1 MTGNPNQPRASAVSV
16 TETGHRVAIALG
28 EAREGRLEFANGVA
42 RLTIRN
48 ADPMDDI
55 LRARFQGWPPRV
67 RLDDGAIVMR
77 YPRRFKPFEWRR
89 RKAQVELNPSVP
101 WEIVI
106 RGGASG
112 VRADLR
118 SFELR
123 AVLIGGGASDVE
135 LLLPEPTR
143 PVDVRIGGGASKV
156 RIVRPRKVP
165 ARLQVAHGSSKLA
178 FDDEAFGAVGGRLRL
193 LSHGFDEAIGGRYDV
208 VVGGGASRLSVASE

>member
-106 RGGASG
+106 RGGASE

-123 AVLIGGGASDVE
+123 AVLIGGGRATSSCSC
-135 LLLPEPTR
+135 P
-143 PVDVRIGGGASKV
+143 S
-156 RIVRPRKVP
+156 PRDP
-165 ARLQVAHGSSKLA
+165 STCGS
-178 FDDEAFGAVGGRLRL
+178 AVGRARSGSFVHARCRL
-193 LSHGFDEAIGGRYDV
+193 
-208 VVGGGASRLSVASE
+208 ASTSSTAPRRWRSMTRRSSCRRAAPAPQRWVR